1 MKILTGNSNKHL
13 SGKISKYLKNKLV
26 NSSIRKFSDGEIYI
40 EINEN
45 IRGNSIFIIQGIS
58 SPANDNLMELLLC
71 IDALKR
77 SSAKNITAVIP
88 YFGYA
93 RQDRKVVPRTSIS
106 AKLVSNL
113 ITKAGADRIVTVDL
127 HAGQIQGFFDIP
139 VDNLFSTP
147 IFARHIKRKIKNK
160 NLICVAPDVG
170 GVERARALGR
180 KLDIGLAIID
190 KWRPTPGKS
199 QVMNVIGNVKGKTC
213 IIVDDII
220 DSGGTII
227 NAADAL
233 IKRGAKEVH
242 VYITHGVL
250 SGEAVEKIKKSIC
263 VGSSEI
269 VSKVISLG
277 KTFCS
282 FSSSLMKIT
291 LDKKFSLL
299 IKFLTSFFEREI
311 FSFAFSPP

>member
-1 MKILTGNSNKHL
+1 MKLLTGNSNKNL
-13 SGKISKYLKNKLV
+13 SKKISKYLKSKLV
-26 NSSIRKFSDGEIYI
+26 NSSIKKFADGEIYI

-45 IRGNSIFIIQGIS
+45 IRGNSIFIIQSIS
-58 SPANDNLMELLLC
+58 SPANDNLMELLLS

-113 ITKAGADRIVTVDL
+113 ITKAGADRVVTVDL

-139 VDNLFSTP
+139 VDNLFATP
-147 IFARHIKRKIKNK
+147 IFARHVKKNIKSKNI
-160 NLICVAPDVG
+160 ICVAPDVG
-170 GVERARALGR
+170 GTERARALG
-180 KLDIGLAIID
+180 KLLDVGLAIVD
-190 KWRPTPGKS
+190 KRRPSPGKS
-199 QVMNVIGNVKGKTC
+199 QVMNVIGNVKDKTC

-227 NAADAL
+227 NAAKAL
-233 IKRGAKEVH
+233 KERGAKEVF

-250 SGEAVEKIKKSIC
+250 TGEAIQKIKKSSIKKL
-263 VGSSEI
+263 VVTDTI
-269 VSKVISLG
+269 DNLG
-277 KTFCS
+277 KTNKINNIEVLS
-282 FSSSLMKIT
+282 IANLMGEA
-291 LDKKFSLL
+291 
-299 IKFLTSFFEREI
+299 IKRISNSTSVSDLFK
-311 FSFAFSPP
+311 

>member
-1 MKILTGNSNKHL
+1 MKLLSGNSNKPL
-13 SGKISKYLKNKLV
+13 SKKIAKFLKSKLV

-45 IRGNSIFIIQGIS
+45 IRGNSIFIIQSVS

-113 ITKAGADRIVTVDL
+113 ITKAGADRVVTVDL

-139 VDNLFSTP
+139 VDNLFATP
-147 IFARHIKRKIKNK
+147 IFARHIKKKIKSK
-160 NLICVAPDVG
+160 NIICIAPDVG
-170 GVERARALGR
+170 GTERARALG
-180 KLDIGLAIID
+180 KLLNVGLAIVD
-190 KWRPTPGKS
+190 KRRPKPGQS
-199 QVMNVIGNVKGKTC
+199 QVMNVIGNVKDKTC

-227 NAADAL
+227 NAAKILRD
-233 IKRGAKEVH
+233 KGAKDVF

-250 SGEAVEKIKKSIC
+250 SGDAVKNIKNSVIKNLVITDTIDNGEKVKNAKNIEVLSISGLMGEAIKRISN
-263 VGSSEI
+263 STS
-269 VSKVISLG
+269 VSDLFK
-277 KTFCS
+277 
-282 FSSSLMKIT
+282 
-291 LDKKFSLL
+291 
-299 IKFLTSFFEREI
+299 
-311 FSFAFSPP
+311 

>member
-1 MKILTGNSNKHL
+1 MKILTGNSNKNL
-13 SGKISKYLKNKLV
+13 SSKISKYLKNKLV

-147 IFARHIKRKIKNK
+147 IFARHIKRKIKSK

-170 GVERARALGR
+170 GVERTRALGR
-180 KLDIGLAIID
+180 KLDVGLAIID
-190 KWRPTPGKS
+190 KRRPSPGKS

-213 IIVDDII
+213 IITDDII
-220 DSGGTII
+220 DSGGTIV
-227 NAADAL
+227 NAAEAL
-233 IKRGAKEVH
+233 IKRGAKEVY
-242 VYITHGVL
+242 VYVTHGVL
-250 SGEAVEKIKKSIC
+250 SGEAVEKIKKSKIKNL
-263 VGSSEI
+263 VVTDTIDNSDKVKKSTNIEVLSI
-269 VSKVISLG
+269 ANLLAEAMKRISNSTSVSDLFK
-277 KTFCS
+277 
-282 FSSSLMKIT
+282 
-291 LDKKFSLL
+291 
-299 IKFLTSFFEREI
+299 
-311 FSFAFSPP
+311 

>member
-1 MKILTGNSNKHL
+1 MKIITGNSNKKL
-13 SGKISKYLKNKLV
+13 SNKISKYLKNKLV
-26 NSSIRKFSDGEIYI
+26 NSSIKKFSDGEIYI

-45 IRGNSIFIIQGIS
+45 IRGNSIFIIQS
-58 SPANDNLMELLLC
+58 VSYPANDNLMELLLC

-113 ITKAGADRIVTVDL
+113 ITNAGADRIVTVDL

-147 IFARHIKRKIKNK
+147 IFSRHIKKNINKK

-170 GVERARALGR
+170 GVERARALG
-180 KLDIGLAIID
+180 KMLNIELAIID
-190 KWRPTPGKS
+190 KRRPTPGKS
-199 QVMNVIGNVKGKTC
+199 QVMNVIGNVKGKIC
-213 IIVDDII
+213 LIVDDIM

-227 NAADAL
+227 NAAKAL
-233 IKRGAKEVH
+233 KERGAKEVH
-242 VYITHGVL
+242 VYVTHGVL
-250 SGEAVEKIKKSIC
+250 SGEAVEKIKKSHIKNL
-263 VGSSEI
+263 VLTDTIDNDTKVKNAKNIHVLTISNLIGEAIKRISNSTS
-269 VSKVISLG
+269 VSDLFK
-277 KTFCS
+277 
-282 FSSSLMKIT
+282 
-291 LDKKFSLL
+291 
-299 IKFLTSFFEREI
+299 
-311 FSFAFSPP
+311 

>member
-1 MKILTGNSNKHL
+1 MKILAGNSNKHL
-13 SGKISKYLKNKLV
+13 SAKISKYLKNKLV

-45 IRGNSIFIIQGIS
+45 IRGNSIFIIQAIS

-147 IFARHIKRKIKNK
+147 IFARHIKRKIKSK

-170 GVERARALGR
+170 GVERTRALGR
-180 KLDIGLAIID
+180 KLDVGLAIID
-190 KWRPTPGKS
+190 KRRPSPGKS

-213 IIVDDII
+213 IITDDII
-220 DSGGTII
+220 DSGGTIV
-227 NAADAL
+227 NAANAL
-233 IKRGAKEVH
+233 IKRGAKEVY
-242 VYITHGVL
+242 VYVTHGVL
-250 SGEAVEKIKKSIC
+250 SGEAVEKIKKSKIKNL
-263 VGSSEI
+263 VITDTIDNSDKVKKARNIEVLSISNLLAEAMKRI
-269 VSKVISLG
+269 SNSTSVSDLFK
-277 KTFCS
+277 
-282 FSSSLMKIT
+282 
-291 LDKKFSLL
+291 
-299 IKFLTSFFEREI
+299 
-311 FSFAFSPP
+311 

>member
-1 MKILTGNSNKHL
+1 MKILTGNSNKQL
-13 SGKISKYLKNKLV
+13 SGKISKHLKNKLV

-93 RQDRKVVPRTSIS
+93 RQDRKIVPRTSIS

-139 VDNLFSTP
+139 VDNLFATP
-147 IFARHIKRKIKNK
+147 IFSRHIKRKIKTK

-190 KWRPTPGKS
+190 KRRPAPGKS

-220 DSGGTII
+220 DSGGTIV
-227 NAADAL
+227 NATNAL

-250 SGEAVEKIKKSIC
+250 SGEAVEKIKKSKIKNL
-263 VGSSEI
+263 VVTDTIDNSDKVKKSRNIEI
-269 VSKVISLG
+269 LSISNLLAEAMKRISNSTSVSDLFK
-277 KTFCS
+277 
-282 FSSSLMKIT
+282 
-291 LDKKFSLL
+291 
-299 IKFLTSFFEREI
+299 
-311 FSFAFSPP
+311 

>member
-1 MKILTGNSNKHL
+1 MKLLTGNSNKNL
-13 SGKISKYLKNKLV
+13 SQKISKFLKTKLV
-26 NSSIRKFSDGEIYI
+26 HSSIRKFSDGEIYI

-45 IRGNSIFIIQGIS
+45 IRGNSIFLLQSVS

-93 RQDRKVVPRTSIS
+93 RQDRKVAPRTSIS

-139 VDNLFSTP
+139 VDNLFATP
-147 IFARHIKRKIKNK
+147 IFSRHIKKNIKGR
-160 NLICVAPDVG
+160 NLICVSPDVG
-170 GVERARALGR
+170 GVERTRALAR
-180 KLDIGLAIID
+180 KLDIGIAIID
-190 KWRPTPGKS
+190 KRRPAPGKS
-199 QVMNVIGNVKGKTC
+199 QVMNVIGNVNNKTC

-220 DSGGTII
+220 DSGGTIV
-227 NAADAL
+227 NAAQAL
-233 IKRGAKEVH
+233 INRGAKEVH

-250 SGEAVEKIKKSIC
+250 SGDAVEKIKKSKIKKL
-263 VGSSEI
+263 VITDTIDNS
-269 VSKVISLG
+269 SKVKKAKNIEVLSICNLLGEAIKRISN
-277 KTFCS
+277 S
-282 FSSSLMKIT
+282 
-291 LDKKFSLL
+291 
-299 IKFLTSFFEREI
+299 TSVSDLFK
-311 FSFAFSPP
+311 

>member
-1 MKILTGNSNKHL
+1 MKILTGNSNKQL
-13 SGKISKYLKNKLV
+13 SNKISKNLKNKLV
-26 NSSIRKFSDGEIYI
+26 NTSIRKFADGEIYI

-45 IRGNSIFIIQGIS
+45 IRGNSIFIIQSVS

-113 ITKAGADRIVTVDL
+113 ITNAGADRVVTVDL

-139 VDNLFSTP
+139 VDNLFATP
-147 IFARHIKRKIKNK
+147 IFAKHIKRKIKSN
-160 NLICVAPDVG
+160 NIICVAPDVG
-170 GVERARALGR
+170 GVERARALGK
-180 KLDIGLAIID
+180 KLDVGLAIVD
-190 KWRPTPGKS
+190 KRRPSPGKS
-199 QVMNVIGNVKGKTC
+199 QVMNVIGNVKNKIC
-213 IIVDDII
+213 ILTDDII
-220 DSGGTII
+220 DSGGTIV

-242 VYITHGVL
+242 VYATHGVF
-250 SGEAVEKIKKSIC
+250 SGDAVKKIKNSKIKNLVITDSID
-263 VGSSEI
+263 SSDKLKKVRNIEVLSI
-269 VSKVISLG
+269 SILLAEAIKRISNSTSVSDLFK
-277 KTFCS
+277 
-282 FSSSLMKIT
+282 
-291 LDKKFSLL
+291 
-299 IKFLTSFFEREI
+299 
-311 FSFAFSPP
+311 

>member
-1 MKILTGNSNKHL
+1 MKLLSGNSNKPL
-13 SGKISKYLKNKLV
+13 SKEIAKFLKSKLV
-26 NSSIRKFSDGEIYI
+26 NSSIRKFADGEIYI

-45 IRGNSIFIIQGIS
+45 IRGNSIFIIQSVS

-113 ITKAGADRIVTVDL
+113 ITKAGADRVVTVDL

-139 VDNLFSTP
+139 VDNLFATP
-147 IFARHIKRKIKNK
+147 IFARHIKKKIKSK
-160 NLICVAPDVG
+160 KIICVAPDVG
-170 GVERARALGR
+170 GTERARALG
-180 KLDIGLAIID
+180 KLLNVGLAIVD
-190 KWRPTPGKS
+190 KRRPKPGKS
-199 QVMNVIGNVKGKTC
+199 QVMNVIGNVKDQTC

-220 DSGGTII
+220 DSGGTIV
-227 NAADAL
+227 NAAKAL
-233 IKRGAKEVH
+233 KDRGAKEVF

-250 SGEAVEKIKKSIC
+250 SGEAVKKIKSSVIKNLVITDTIDNGEKVKSAKNIE
-263 VGSSEI
+263 VLPI
-269 VSKVISLG
+269 
-277 KTFCS
+277 
-282 FSSSLMKIT
+282 SSLMGEA
-291 LDKKFSLL
+291 
-299 IKFLTSFFEREI
+299 IKRISNSTSVSDLFK
-311 FSFAFSPP
+311 